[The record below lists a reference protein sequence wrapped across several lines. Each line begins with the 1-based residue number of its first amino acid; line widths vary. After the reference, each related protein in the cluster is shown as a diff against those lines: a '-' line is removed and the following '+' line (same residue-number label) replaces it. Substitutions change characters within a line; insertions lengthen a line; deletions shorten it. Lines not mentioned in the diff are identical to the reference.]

1 MSNWFVRACMRGQ
14 CRWAFIGT
22 SLSHG
27 SATEGEMTACESRR
41 ERLEVVTSRSR
52 VDLSEP
58 AYHRHSTQV
67 NEPLA
72 ETTSPNPSPLVM
84 RPSTRVRRVNVYE
97 NQKTRSRSDMGDTHA
112 AHLTQTLTLTITF
125 GLYYLYIYYK
135 IVREV
140 HDKHRHTIRT
150 MTRSSAIAEGP
161 RDAPCQ
167 LKAC

>member
-1 MSNWFVRACMRGQ
+1 M
-14 CRWAFIGT
+14 
-22 SLSHG
+22 
-27 SATEGEMTACESRR
+27 
-41 ERLEVVTSRSR
+41 TSRSR

-97 NQKTRSRSDMGDTHA
+97 NQKTRSHSDMGDTHA

-167 LKAC
+167 LKRVKCRTNVRQEALCFRVVRPSVRASCVRLAVEF